1 MTRPLAPSASVPRLS
16 PSDPGFI
23 AVHRAIGEIAAG
35 RPVVIRDGLQAVL
48 ASPIDGG
55 PILSGRLAVTAARA
69 GYLGLPEAPTVIEAE
84 PDRAALSA
92 IAMADRADVAS
103 HMRGGS
109 IASAASELAKMA
121 ERVPAMTL
129 GAADQAA
136 PGTLACHAGDVLAF
150 RSALA
155 FTQRPIASA
164 PVPLAAGATANVT
177 AFRNAIGGTVTAV
190 VVGDVDRG
198 ALVRVHSACV
208 TGDILGSLK
217 CDCGAQ
223 LRLALGRI
231 ASEGGILLYTAQEG
245 RGIGLANKLRAYAL
259 QDKGLDTVDANIAL
273 GFHDDERD
281 YAAAGNVLTQ
291 LGLKSVRLMTNNPT
305 KAAGLESQG
314 IICEPVPLIGPV
326 TPDNERYLATKK
338 SRSGHHL

>member
-1 MTRPLAPSASVPRLS
+1 MIRTLGPNLSAPHLSAN
-16 PSDPGFI
+16 DPGFI

-35 RPVVIRDGLQAVL
+35 RPVIIRDGLQAVL

-55 PILSGRLAVTAARA
+55 PILSGRMTLTAARA
-69 GYLGLPEAPTVIEAE
+69 GYLGLEPAPTVVEAE
-84 PDRAALSA
+84 PDRAVLSA
-92 IAMADRADVAS
+92 IAMADAADVGR
-103 HMRGGS
+103 HMRAGS
-109 IASAASELAKMA
+109 IANAASELAKMA

-129 GAADQAA
+129 GSASSAP
-136 PGTLACHAGDVLAF
+136 PGTLAAHAGDVLSF
-150 RSALA
+150 RHALA
-155 FTQRPIASA
+155 ATQRPIASA

-190 VVGDVDRG
+190 VVGDIDRG

-231 ASEGGILLYTAQEG
+231 CSEGGIVLYTAQEG

-281 YAAAGNVLTQ
+281 YAAAGNVLAQ
-291 LGLKSVRLMTNNPT
+291 LGLSSIRLMTNNPT
-305 KAAGLESQG
+305 KAAGLATQG
-314 IICEPVPLIGPV
+314 ISVEPVPLIGPV

-338 SRSGHHL
+338 TRSGHHL

>member
-1 MTRPLAPSASVPRLS
+1 MIDMTPRLI
-16 PSDPGFI
+16 PTDPGFI

-35 RPVVIRDGLQAVL
+35 RPVVIRDGVQAVL

-55 PILSGRLAVTAARA
+55 PVVSGRLAITAARA
-69 GYLGLPEAPTVIEAE
+69 AYLGLDSAPAVVEAE
-84 PDRAALSA
+84 ADRAVLEAL
-92 IAMADRADVAS
+92 AMADAAPVGRQQ
-103 HMRGGS
+103 RGGS
-109 IASAASELAKMA
+109 LASAATELAKMA

-129 GAADQAA
+129 GDAAKAA

-150 RSALA
+150 RHALA
-155 FTQRPIASA
+155 ATQRPIASA
-164 PVPLAAGATANVT
+164 QVPLAAGATAKVT

-190 VVGDVDRG
+190 AVGDIDRG

-223 LRLALGRI
+223 LRLALSRI
-231 ASEGGILLYTAQEG
+231 ASDGGVLLYTAQEG

-281 YAAAGNVLTQ
+281 YAAAGNVLSQ
-291 LGLKSVRLMTNNPT
+291 LGLGAIRLMTNNPT
-305 KAAGLESQG
+305 KAAGLEAQG
-314 IICEPVPLIGPV
+314 ISVEPVPIIGTV
-326 TPDNERYLATKK
+326 TPENAHYLATKR
-338 SRSGHHL
+338 SRSGHRL

>member
-1 MTRPLAPSASVPRLS
+1 MNRHLGPHWSVPRLS
-16 PSDPGFI
+16 PTDPGFI

-35 RPVVIRDGLQAVL
+35 RPVIIRDGLQASL

-55 PILSGRLAVTAARA
+55 PVLSGRLAITAARA
-69 GYLGLPEAPTVIEAE
+69 GYLGLAAAPTVIEAE
-84 PDRAALSA
+84 ADRAGLTA
-92 IAMADRADVAS
+92 IAMADRAEITT
-103 HMRGGS
+103 HMRAGS

-129 GAADQAA
+129 GDAAHAA
-136 PGTLACHAGDVLAF
+136 PGTLAAHAGDVLTF
-150 RSALA
+150 RHALA
-155 FTQRPIASA
+155 DTQRPVASA
-164 PVPLAAGATANVT
+164 LVPLAAGATATVT

-190 VVGDVDRG
+190 VVGDVERG

-231 ASEGGILLYTAQEG
+231 SAEGGILLYTAQEG
-245 RGIGLANKLRAYAL
+245 RGIGLANKLRAYSL

-281 YAAAGNVLTQ
+281 YAAAGNVLSQ
-291 LGLKSVRLMTNNPT
+291 LGLKSVRLMTNNPS
-305 KAAGLESQG
+305 KAAGLEAQG
-314 IICEPVPLIGPV
+314 ITCEPVPLIGPV
-326 TPDNERYLATKK
+326 TPDNQRYLATKK